1 MSELETQDVH
11 ESPDQRMQRRR
22 ARRWKRRA
30 RIVGPLLSIP
40 LLLATLALS
49 VDLIEYQP
57 QPPKPRL
64 VDRPIPAEVLEKQRA
79 RENSTGAP
87 LSSTASVV
95 SSPILGTDTASA
107 LGRNGS
113 HLDLRLGA
121 EDSAPSM
128 RDSSAGKYAAPE
140 SSMPPYAPRERR

>member
-1 MSELETQDVH
+1 MSELDTQDLH

-40 LLLATLALS
+40 LLLATLVLS

-57 QPPKPRL
+57 QPPKPRM

-79 RENSTGAP
+79 RESTNDLP
-87 LSSTASVV
+87 LSATASVV
-95 SSPILGTDTASA
+95 SSPVLGTDAAST
-107 LGRNGS
+107 LGQNGS
-113 HLDLRLGA
+113 RLDLTLGA
-121 EDSAPSM
+121 EDSASAT
-128 RDSSAGKYAAPE
+128 RGSSAREYAAPQ